1 MIKLNHIDLLSLQS
15 SLKTDKDKAG
25 VSVVYDPVRRIYV
38 RSTPE
43 EIVRQLWIRY
53 LVEEKKVNK
62 KLIAVERAFSI
73 QGMKRRFDL
82 VLFDKSTLP
91 VLLAEFK
98 APGVLVNQI
107 TFDQI
112 AVYNM
117 QLQIPYALVSNGME
131 HYSFKIDDEE
141 RGFVFLE
148 DLPFQPPKS

>member
-1 MIKLNHIDLLSLQS
+1 LIKLEHIDLLSLQS
-15 SLKTDKDKAG
+15 SLKTGKDKDG
-25 VSVVYDPVRRIYV
+25 VSVVYDPVRRKYV

-53 LVEEKKVNK
+53 LVEEKKVNRK
-62 KLIAVERAFSI
+62 FIAVERAFSI

-82 VLFDKSTLP
+82 VIFDRSTMP

-98 APGVLVNQI
+98 APGISVNQV

-131 HYSFKIDDEE
+131 HYCFQIDDEKK
-141 RGFVFLE
+141 GFVFLE
-148 DLPFQPPKS
+148 DLPGLVSRI

>member
-1 MIKLNHIDLLSLQS
+1 
-15 SLKTDKDKAG
+15 
-25 VSVVYDPVRRIYV
+25 VVYDPVRRMYV

-53 LVEEKKVNK
+53 LMEVKKVNK

-91 VLLAEFK
+91 ILLAEFK

-117 QLQIPYALVSNGME
+117 QLQIPFALVSNGME
-131 HYSFKIDDEE
+131 HYSFRIDDEE
-141 RGFVFLE
+141 RGFVFLQ
-148 DLPFQPPKS
+148 DLPELSNKHE

>member
-1 MIKLNHIDLLSLQS
+1 LIKLNHTDLLSLQS
-15 SLKTDKDKAG
+15 SLKIGKDKDG
-25 VSVVYDPVRRIYV
+25 VSVMYDPVRRKYV

-53 LVEEKKVNK
+53 LLEKLAVNK
-62 KLIAVERAFSI
+62 KLVAVERSFSI

-98 APGVLVNQI
+98 APGVNINQS

-117 QLQIPYALVSNGME
+117 QLRIPYALVSNGME
-131 HYSFKIDDEE
+131 HYCFQIDDEKK
-141 RGFVFLE
+141 GFLFLE
-148 DLPFQPPKS
+148 DLPGLSSGV

>member
-1 MIKLNHIDLLSLQS
+1 LTSLIHIDLLPLQS
-15 SLKTDKDKAG
+15 TLKTGKDLNG
-25 VSVVYDPVRRIYV
+25 ISVVYDPVRRAYV

-53 LVEEKKVNK
+53 FLDIQKVNK

-73 QGMKRRFDL
+73 QGLKKRFDL
-82 VLFDKSTLP
+82 VVFDKSTLP
-91 VLLAEFK
+91 LLLAEFK
-98 APGVLVNQI
+98 SPGVPVTQI

-117 QLQIPYALVSNGME
+117 QLQIPYALVSNGMK
-131 HYSFKIDDEE
+131 HHCFQIDDEK

-148 DLPFQPPKS
+148 DLPKLSSGG